1 MEFRQIQYFIA
12 IAELEHFGRA
22 SQKLS
27 IAQPALSRQIKLLEA
42 ELEVE
47 LFERLPR
54 GIRLTPAGRV
64 LLGHMQGMSRQISKA
79 IAETRATAAGL
90 LGTLHLGVIEAS
102 AWQGLVPDGIARFRS
117 QFPQVN
123 LALSAMAS
131 GDQLTAIRQ
140 GRLDGGILYNAPD
153 DPAFDVLRLERHPVM
168 LAVHANSPLAQQER
182 FSIHDLTD
190 QPFIGFCRQVSPL
203 YYDDTQAA
211 LRHAGVM
218 PHFIAEMWTEA
229 DMLALVS
236 AGAGIALVNSCQ
248 SWRPPH
254 AVRFRPLVDFEVA
267 LELCFVN
274 RRDDTS
280 PVITHV
286 REMLT
291 ELAAAR
297 ALAATDAPA
306 AGGALG

>member
-1 MEFRQIQYFIA
+1 MELRQIQYFIA

-22 SQKLS
+22 SQKLR

-54 GIRLTPAGRV
+54 GIRLTPAGKV
-64 LLGHMQGMSRQISKA
+64 LLGHMKGLSRQISKA
-79 IAETRATAAGL
+79 VTETRATAAGL

-117 QFPQVN
+117 TFPQVD
-123 LALSAMAS
+123 LALSAMDSAE
-131 GDQLTAIRQ
+131 QMAAIRQ
-140 GRLDGGILYNAPD
+140 GRLDGGILYNAPE

-168 LAVHANSPLAQQER
+168 LAVHASSPLALR
-182 FSIHDLTD
+182 DSLSIHEVAD

-211 LRHAGVM
+211 FRQAGVT
-218 PHFIAEMWTEA
+218 PRFIAETWTEA

-254 AVRFRPLVDFEVA
+254 AVRFRPLTDFDVA
-267 LELCFVN
+267 LELCFVSQ
-274 RRDDTS
+274 RDNHL
-280 PVITHV
+280 PVIAH
-286 REMLT
+286 MQDLLA
-291 ELAAAR
+291 ELARSRR
-297 ALAATDAPA
+297 A
-306 AGGALG
+306 G